1 MPAAPHQRVRGCP
14 TPGDDS
20 SWRGQALTRLRAAP
34 RPGVPGAQRRAPSAL
49 RAGLSLQAVATRDF
63 VCVSVTKPSGKQ
75 LDEAL
80 DTSSE
85 VHSPFSF
92 SL

>member
-1 MPAAPHQRVRGCP
+1 MTVLER
-14 TPGDDS
+14 S
-20 SWRGQALTRLRAAP
+20 ALARLGAAP
-34 RPGVPGAQRRAPSAL
+34 RPGVPGARRRAPSAL
-49 RAGLSLQAVATRDF
+49 RADLSLQAVATRDF
-63 VCVSVTKPSGKQ
+63 VCMSVTRQSGKQ

-80 DTSSE
+80 DTPSE